1 MTDFAN
7 KNNHLKQ
14 FIVLIVI
21 TVAVFILTTWVI
33 AVLFDK
39 GVFNFGA
46 ILDFSFKDVFKP
58 FAEYYVIFGGFGTL
72 IILYCAYRVLKI
84 SGGQDGYSNLSFM
97 VKWWRSEI
105 VIGYLVMFLSIV
117 LGRLIPQISFFIAPL
132 SIIIMIPFT
141 VLYVGLVYILKNW

>member
-1 MTDFAN
+1 MNFVAN
-7 KNNHLKQ
+7 KNNQLKQ
-14 FIVLIVI
+14 FLILIVI

-46 ILDFSFKDVFKP
+46 VLDFSFKDVFIP

-72 IILYCAYRVLKI
+72 IILYCSYRVLKI

-105 VIGYLVMFLSIV
+105 VIGYLVMLLSIA

-141 VLYVGLVYILKNW
+141 VLYVGLVYILRKW